1 MMKWREFI
9 DHLIDMTHKL
19 KYGRLELSLDGGIS
33 TTGIPPII
41 KSSMMM
47 LDKMQQNQ
55 GRLNI
60 FVFPERIQ
68 SIFIFTIVKL
78 LHNIST
84 GRIDGAYNPE
94 EFTLG
99 EHLRIGDAVVEFLGF
114 EVYKDM
120 NCMKIRLSDANVIAR
135 PENFPFFQRTDAKR
149 LNTYRKYEAAVNE
162 VKRQFRSRSVQDYFL
177 YILNNFKTHMDK
189 SIFYM
194 TSITHTK
201 ELIKA
206 CSLSGRAFSDLVLIG
221 QADFEGNVRNIGTG
235 QLGGKPA
242 IVLASD
248 LYAVSSAASNGND
261 IQSIIIDASNG
272 NTLMTQMDA
281 LDELIRLGVP
291 VTCVTDV
298 VNSFDLEPFQKRG
311 FNIWRWDRNTISEQL
326 YNAASLNSDRKIKN
340 CAMRKLDYYIAEGSE
355 IGTAIRLLYTHR
367 KETTESSTH
376 MIKIFELLF
385 SLAFTALWETVPF
398 DDEQL
403 LQAEKMVHDCS
414 GLLKNEKK
422 YISQKMYE
430 DYSSIISCIQHIYD
444 KDFVLLKNTMLAQF
458 LATKQ
463 PSSVALVVSE
473 RCNKDRV
480 QTYWDEWCRNY
491 APGTEIQTF
500 YPSEYY
506 LLPGDMFSITV
517 VVGWLKRAIMKKI
530 LFSYNTESYI
540 VLLYDY
546 EKRWKNYTASKWN
559 SSLNSSQNLT
569 AIQKSFTTEDVE
581 ISTENFI
588 SSVVRDEEATSSDEY
603 AEIELTLR
611 ENKYRQYTLTEGQ
624 RSVCETADAVPVNYV
639 GGYLAF
645 YKVSHK
651 IIVASNIIEHDEE
664 KIETKLPGDLRICDF
679 VVVRVS
685 DQDLVMEMADVL
697 LEKEGRKE
705 QRALASLWKE
715 SLAKAS
721 VFHSHDEIYKKLCA
735 AGSTRNY
742 QTVRTWI
749 TDKDMIAPQSR
760 IDLEHI
766 AKATECGVLQEKID
780 QVYNAS
786 QLVKA
791 KHIQAGKELSI
802 LLKKKVVAALKEHG
816 DVDPFNIWAP
826 IEMHVEDVGPVRILK
841 VIDIGAPVIVD
852 AANTNPLIEE

>member
-1 MMKWREFI
+1 
-9 DHLIDMTHKL
+9 
-19 KYGRLELSLDGGIS
+19 
-33 TTGIPPII
+33 
-41 KSSMMM
+41 
-47 LDKMQQNQ
+47 
-55 GRLNI
+55 
-60 FVFPERIQ
+60 
-68 SIFIFTIVKL
+68 
-78 LHNIST
+78 
-84 GRIDGAYNPE
+84 
-94 EFTLG
+94 
-99 EHLRIGDAVVEFLGF
+99 
-114 EVYKDM
+114 
-120 NCMKIRLSDANVIAR
+120 
-135 PENFPFFQRTDAKR
+135 
-149 LNTYRKYEAAVNE
+149 
-162 VKRQFRSRSVQDYFL
+162 
-177 YILNNFKTHMDK
+177 
-189 SIFYM
+189 
-194 TSITHTK
+194 
-201 ELIKA
+201 
-206 CSLSGRAFSDLVLIG
+206 
-221 QADFEGNVRNIGTG
+221 
-235 QLGGKPA
+235 
-242 IVLASD
+242 
-248 LYAVSSAASNGND
+248 
-261 IQSIIIDASNG
+261 
-272 NTLMTQMDA
+272 
-281 LDELIRLGVP
+281 
-291 VTCVTDV
+291 
-298 VNSFDLEPFQKRG
+298 
-311 FNIWRWDRNTISEQL
+311 
-326 YNAASLNSDRKIKN
+326 
-340 CAMRKLDYYIAEGSE
+340 
-355 IGTAIRLLYTHR
+355 
-367 KETTESSTH
+367 
-376 MIKIFELLF
+376 
-385 SLAFTALWETVPF
+385 
-398 DDEQL
+398 
-403 LQAEKMVHDCS
+403 
-414 GLLKNEKK
+414 
-422 YISQKMYE
+422 MYE
-430 DYSSIISCIQHIYD
+430 DYRSIISCIQHIYD

-458 LATKQ
+458 LVTKQ

-715 SLAKAS
+715 SLAKAL

-852 AANTNPLIEE
+852 AANTNHLIEE

>member
-1 MMKWREFI
+1 MLKWREFI

-60 FVFPERIQ
+60 FVFPERVQ
-68 SIFIFTIVKL
+68 SIFMFTIVKL

-84 GRIDGAYNPE
+84 GRIDGSYNPE
-94 EFTLG
+94 DFAPG

-120 NCMKIRLSDANVIAR
+120 NCMKIRLADADVIAR

-149 LNTYRKYEAAVNE
+149 LNKYRKYEAAVNE
-162 VKRQFRSRSVQDYFL
+162 AKRQFKSRSVQDYFL
-177 YILNNFKTHMDK
+177 SILNNFKTHMDK

-206 CSLSGRAFSDLVLIG
+206 CSLSGKAFSDLVLIG
-221 QADFEGNVRNIGTG
+221 QTDFEGNVRNIGAG

-248 LYAVSSAASNGND
+248 LYAVSAASSNGND

-291 VTCVTDV
+291 ITCVTDV
-298 VNSFDLEPFQKRG
+298 VNSFDLELFQNRG
-311 FNIWRWDRNTISEQL
+311 FNIWRWDRNSITEKL
-326 YNAASLNSDRKIKN
+326 YNAVSLNSDRKIKN
-340 CAMRKLDYYIAEGSE
+340 CFMRKLDYCIAEGSE
-355 IGTAIRLLYTHR
+355 ISTAIRMLYTHR
-367 KETTESSTH
+367 KETSESSTH

-398 DDEQL
+398 DDAQRL
-403 LQAEKMVHDCS
+403 HAEKMVHECS
-414 GLLKNEKK
+414 GLLENEKK
-422 YISQKMYE
+422 YISQKMYD
-430 DYSSIISCIQHIYD
+430 DYRSIINCIQHIYD
-444 KDFVLLKNTMLAQF
+444 KNFVLLKNTMLAQF

-480 QTYWDEWCRNY
+480 QAYWDEWCRNY

-506 LLPGDMFSITV
+506 LLPGDMFSITII
-517 VVGWLKRAIMKKI
+517 VGWLKRAIMRKI
-530 LFSYNTESYI
+530 LFSYNTEYYI

-546 EKRWKNYTASKWN
+546 EKRWKNYTVSKWN
-559 SSLNSSQNLT
+559 SSLNNSQNLT
-569 AIQKSFTTEDVE
+569 TIQKSFTTEDVV

-588 SSVVRDEEATSSDEY
+588 SSPVRDEEATSSDEY

-624 RSVCETADAVPVNYV
+624 RSVCETAEAVPVNYV

-664 KIETKLPGDLRICDF
+664 KIETKLPGELRIGDF

-697 LEKEGRKE
+697 LAKEGRVE

-721 VFHSHDEIYKKLCA
+721 VFHSHDEIYKRLQE
-735 AGSTRNY
+735 AGCTRGY
-742 QTVRTWI
+742 QAVRAWL

-760 IDLEHI
+760 QDLEHI
-766 AKATECGVLQEKID
+766 ARATDCGVLKEKLD
-780 QVYNAS
+780 HVYKAA

-826 IEMHVEDVGPVRILK
+826 IEMQIEDVGLVRILK

-852 AANTNPLIEE
+852 AANTNHLIEE

>member
-1 MMKWREFI
+1 MLKWREFI

-60 FVFPERIQ
+60 FVFPERVQ
-68 SIFIFTIVKL
+68 SIFMFTIVKL

-84 GRIDGAYNPE
+84 GRIDGSYNPE
-94 EFTLG
+94 DFAPG

-120 NCMKIRLSDANVIAR
+120 NCMKIRLADADVIAR

-149 LNTYRKYEAAVNE
+149 LNKYRKYEAAVNE
-162 VKRQFRSRSVQDYFL
+162 AKRQFKSRSVQDYFL
-177 YILNNFKTHMDK
+177 SILNNFKTHMDK

-206 CSLSGRAFSDLVLIG
+206 CSLSGKAFSDLVLIG
-221 QADFEGNVRNIGTG
+221 QTDFEGNVRNIGAG

-248 LYAVSSAASNGND
+248 LYAVSAASSNGND

-291 VTCVTDV
+291 ITCVTDV
-298 VNSFDLEPFQKRG
+298 VNSFDLELFQNRG
-311 FNIWRWDRNTISEQL
+311 FNIWRWDRNSITEKL
-326 YNAASLNSDRKIKN
+326 YNAVSLNSDRKIKN
-340 CAMRKLDYYIAEGSE
+340 CVMRTLDYCIAEGSE
-355 IGTAIRLLYTHR
+355 ISTAIRMLYTHR
-367 KETTESSTH
+367 KETSESSTH

-398 DDEQL
+398 DDAQRL
-403 LQAEKMVHDCS
+403 HAEKMVHECS
-414 GLLKNEKK
+414 GLLENEKK

-430 DYSSIISCIQHIYD
+430 DYRSIINCIQHIYD
-444 KDFVLLKNTMLAQF
+444 KNFVLLKNTMLAQF

-480 QTYWDEWCRNY
+480 QAYWDEWCRNY

-506 LLPGDMFSITV
+506 LLPGDMFSITII
-517 VVGWLKRAIMKKI
+517 VGWLKRAIMRKI
-530 LFSYNTESYI
+530 LFSYNTEYYI

-546 EKRWKNYTASKWN
+546 EKRWKNYTVSKWN
-559 SSLNSSQNLT
+559 SSLNNSQNLT
-569 AIQKSFTTEDVE
+569 TIHKSFTTEDVV
-581 ISTENFI
+581 ISTDNFI
-588 SSVVRDEEATSSDEY
+588 SSPVRDEETTSSDEY

-611 ENKYRQYTLTEGQ
+611 ENKYRQYTLNEGQ
-624 RSVCETADAVPVNYV
+624 RSLCETAEAVPVNYV

-664 KIETKLPGDLRICDF
+664 KRPNF
-679 VVVRVS
+679 P
-685 DQDLVMEMADVL
+685 
-697 LEKEGRKE
+697 
-705 QRALASLWKE
+705 AS
-715 SLAKAS
+715 
-721 VFHSHDEIYKKLCA
+721 CA
-735 AGSTRNY
+735 
-742 QTVRTWI
+742 
-749 TDKDMIAPQSR
+749 
-760 IDLEHI
+760 
-766 AKATECGVLQEKID
+766 
-780 QVYNAS
+780 
-786 QLVKA
+786 
-791 KHIQAGKELSI
+791 
-802 LLKKKVVAALKEHG
+802 
-816 DVDPFNIWAP
+816 
-826 IEMHVEDVGPVRILK
+826 
-841 VIDIGAPVIVD
+841 
-852 AANTNPLIEE
+852 

>member
-1 MMKWREFI
+1 MLKWREFI
-9 DHLIDMTHKL
+9 DHLIGMTHKL

-84 GRIDGAYNPE
+84 GRIDGSYNPE
-94 EFTLG
+94 DFTPG

-120 NCMKIRLSDANVIAR
+120 NCMKIRLADADVIAR

-149 LNTYRKYEAAVNE
+149 LNKYRKYEAAVNE
-162 VKRQFRSRSVQDYFL
+162 AKRQFKSRSVQDYFL
-177 YILNNFKTHMDK
+177 SILNNFKTHMDK

-206 CSLSGRAFSDLVLIG
+206 CSLSGKAFSDLVLIG
-221 QADFEGNVRNIGTG
+221 QTDFEGNVRNISTG

-248 LYAVSSAASNGND
+248 LYAVSAASSKGND

-291 VTCVTDV
+291 ITCVTDV
-298 VNSFDLEPFQKRG
+298 VNSFDLDLFQKRG
-311 FNIWRWDRNTISEQL
+311 FNIWRWDRNSIPETL
-326 YNAASLNSDRKIKN
+326 YNAVSLNSDRKIKN
-340 CAMRKLDYYIAEGSE
+340 CAMRKLDYCIAEGSE

-367 KETTESSTH
+367 KETSESSSH

-398 DDEQL
+398 DDAQL
-403 LQAEKMVHDCS
+403 LQAEKVVRECS
-414 GLLKNEKK
+414 GLLEDEKK

-430 DYSSIISCIQHIYD
+430 DYRSIINYIQRIYD
-444 KDFVLLKNTMLAQF
+444 KEFVLLKNTMLAQF

-463 PSSVALVVSE
+463 PSRVALVVSE

-506 LLPGDMFSITV
+506 LLPGDMFSITII
-517 VVGWLKRAIMKKI
+517 VGWLKRAIMRKI
-530 LFSYNTESYI
+530 LFSYNTEYYI

-546 EKRWKNYTASKWN
+546 EKRWKNYTVSKWN
-559 SSLNSSQNLT
+559 SSLNNSQNLT
-569 AIQKSFTTEDVE
+569 TIQKSFTTEDVV
-581 ISTENFI
+581 ISTDNFI
-588 SSVVRDEEATSSDEY
+588 SSPVRDEETTSSDEY

-611 ENKYRQYTLTEGQ
+611 ENKYRQYTLNEGQ
-624 RSVCETADAVPVNYV
+624 RSVCETAEAVPVNYV

-664 KIETKLPGDLRICDF
+664 KIETKLPGELRIGDF

-697 LEKEGRKE
+697 LAKEGRVE

-721 VFHSHDEIYKKLCA
+721 VFHSHDEIYKRLQE
-735 AGSTRNY
+735 AGCTRGY
-742 QTVRTWI
+742 QAVRAWLTE
-749 TDKDMIAPQSR
+749 KDMIAPQSR
-760 IDLEHI
+760 QDLEHI
-766 AKATECGVLQEKID
+766 ARATDCGVLKEKLD
-780 QVYNAS
+780 HVYKAA

-826 IEMHVEDVGPVRILK
+826 IEMQIEDVGLVRILK

-852 AANTNPLIEE
+852 AANTNHIIEE